1 MSVKQCLIY
10 CIIADSLFQV
20 FFGTPQRVKDV
31 AAWEDTI
38 YRLFVATATTKTSP
52 SLLQKARVVS
62 KTLWQVATDF
72 QGHIANHG
80 LVNIYQDTGV
90 DDQSG
95 RLTAPQQDIEF
106 DQVVDSF
113 TATTDLVNEVKI
125 GRNRDHRDLCKFD
138 KADEQFRAVLNAL
151 KIGISA

>member
-1 MSVKQCLIY
+1 
-10 CIIADSLFQV
+10 
-20 FFGTPQRVKDV
+20 
-31 AAWEDTI
+31 
-38 YRLFVATATTKTSP
+38 
-52 SLLQKARVVS
+52 
-62 KTLWQVATDF
+62 
-72 QGHIANHG
+72 
-80 LVNIYQDTGV
+80 V